1 MVYAKPEAVVLGTAF
16 SSIQGHKLVGIE
28 PTSPIMANRP
38 PDSEL
43 DD

>member
-1 MVYAKPEAVVLGTAF
+1 MVYSKPEVVVLGTAF
-16 SSIQGHKLVGIE
+16 SSIQGNKQVGIE
-28 PTSPIMANRP
+28 PLNYPNIP